1 MKKSLRERTLIS
13 IMALTGAVALLAGCG
28 KSDQEP
34 PQPQVGTGGP
44 PPLAAVEP
52 APAEPTILPQAS
64 MATPA
69 DADASLTTQ
78 VKTALLAD
86 PEMQALTINVDTRD
100 GIVQLSGFVDS
111 REQTEK
117 AATIAAAVDGVRS
130 VDNKLDLRTGS
141 ATSGPVTAGP
151 VTDATITTQI
161 KESLLADP
169 YLNNID
175 VVVTTRN
182 GEVQLSGFVP
192 SQEQADDVLAAAH
205 RAEGVKNVV
214 STLSVGGKVGQSEQA
229 ESR

>member
-1 MKKSLRERTLIS
+1 MKKSLWERVLFS
-13 IMALTGAVALLAGCG
+13 IVALSGALALLAGCG
-28 KSDQEP
+28 KADKEV
-34 PQPQVGTGGP
+34 PQPQVGTGAAP
-44 PPLAAVEP
+44 PVAAVEP
-52 APAEPTILPQAS
+52 APAEPTPSPQAS

-86 PEMQALTINVDTRD
+86 PEMQALTINVDTSE
-100 GIVQLSGFVDS
+100 GVVQLSGFVDS

-117 AATIAAAVDGVRS
+117 AAAIAAAVEGVRS

-141 ATSGPVTAGP
+141 ATTGPVTAGP

-214 STLSVGGKVGQSEQA
+214 STLSVGGKVGQSE
-229 ESR
+229 

>member
-1 MKKSLRERTLIS
+1 MKKNLWERALFS
-13 IMALTGAVALLAGCG
+13 IVALTGAVALLAGCG
-28 KSDQEP
+28 KSEEV

-52 APAEPTILPQAS
+52 APAEPTPSPQAS
-64 MATPA
+64 METTV

-78 VKTALLAD
+78 VKTALLSD
-86 PEMQALTINVDTRD
+86 PEMQALTINVDTRE

-111 REQTEK
+111 RAQTEK
-117 AATIAAAVDGVRS
+117 AAAIAAAVDGVRS
-130 VDNKLDLRTGS
+130 VDNKLDLRTG
-141 ATSGPVTAGP
+141 AAASGQAAGP

-175 VVVTTRN
+175 VLVTTRN

-192 SQEQADDVLAAAH
+192 SQEQADDVVAAAH

-214 STLSVGGKVGQSEQA
+214 STLSVGGKVGQA